1 MKKHIYRLLGLLI
14 LIIAFAAFTPV
25 VGQSNGE
32 PPEPPG
38 QHGQTGNQPVGG
50 GTPIGEGITV
60 LTLLGTA
67 WAGRKWYL
75 KHKQTL
81 AE

>member
-1 MKKHIYRLLGLLI
+1 MIGFSVLL
-14 LIIAFAAFTPV
+14 PV
-25 VGQSNGE
+25 MSQSNGD

-50 GTPIGEGITV
+50 GAPIGEGLTI